1 MVEENY
7 IGDGQGGISISD
19 WEEIKKNPDIEVAA
33 PVASLGYFSG
43 KRVSIELPILK
54 EPTRFSWDFYTSDGM
69 REYPINAPGELIY
82 FDGSEP
88 GNIQYITTNM
98 DGFLSGV
105 SMTVLMPHNYYL
117 LAAIDA
123 ESEEKLTGID
133 YSDLDKEVDSIEF
146 NQLRESLGNPP
157 VINVLQRE
165 DLHIPLYM
173 SLKTETIDAELEEY
187 QKKLGLSKKDSLIM
201 GYENPE
207 KFEKVVK
214 ELSEKKSLSTKEMKV
229 DLSKFQKPFEGTA
242 VKLDENFVLS
252 KTDRFLSDQDTSTYY
267 TASKINYEIVNNS
280 LKVNVLT
287 EGSPPLYK
295 KVEKKG
301 VSAYQSQDVPFLIEQ
316 VGEFSPKSETNKLT
330 SSPLGIYTTTDTI
343 TKKGEIIK
351 STILPGS
358 FIPTPA
364 SGLTTL
370 ESAEILKGKKP
381 IDAVRVRVANIEKY
395 NAVSQEKIEIVAT
408 TLLKSGYEVDI
419 VAGSS
424 FKKMSLDVEGIG
436 TVEEPWTTLGVAQE
450 LDKSWNDLSLI
461 TTILFATF
469 SFVWFVGRLTF
480 EKSILEKENELLS
493 IIGWQR
499 KRIILRN
506 CFEQYLL
513 LIAGYI
519 LSIPFIVFLKL
530 DISAYLIATSI
541 LIIAIALTSY
551 IFTNNSKKI
560 PRVNSYKR
568 LPSIFHYKSIILP
581 TMLVLFIS
589 TIVIVIQLSN
599 LGNSIDKAKETTLGQ
614 FTVDETIWIHLSI
627 FISTLLLSFL
637 GLSECINALLSY
649 RKTELTM
656 YHIIGW
662 TRKRILTHLS
672 KEIFIWA
679 GTAISFGSILGCLI
693 LLTMGISYGWILIG
707 IASSVGILSFAIIIV
722 LTTKNLI
729 VKN

>member
-1 MVEENY
+1 
-7 IGDGQGGISISD
+7 
-19 WEEIKKNPDIEVAA
+19 
-33 PVASLGYFSG
+33 
-43 KRVSIELPILK
+43 
-54 EPTRFSWDFYTSDGM
+54 
-69 REYPINAPGELIY
+69 
-82 FDGSEP
+82 
-88 GNIQYITTNM
+88 
-98 DGFLSGV
+98 
-105 SMTVLMPHNYYL
+105 
-117 LAAIDA
+117 
-123 ESEEKLTGID
+123 
-133 YSDLDKEVDSIEF
+133 
-146 NQLRESLGNPP
+146 
-157 VINVLQRE
+157 
-165 DLHIPLYM
+165 
-173 SLKTETIDAELEEY
+173 
-187 QKKLGLSKKDSLIM
+187 
-201 GYENPE
+201 
-207 KFEKVVK
+207 
-214 ELSEKKSLSTKEMKV
+214 
-229 DLSKFQKPFEGTA
+229 
-242 VKLDENFVLS
+242 
-252 KTDRFLSDQDTSTYY
+252 
-267 TASKINYEIVNNS
+267 
-280 LKVNVLT
+280 
-287 EGSPPLYK
+287 
-295 KVEKKG
+295 
-301 VSAYQSQDVPFLIEQ
+301 
-316 VGEFSPKSETNKLT
+316 
-330 SSPLGIYTTTDTI
+330 
-343 TKKGEIIK
+343 
-351 STILPGS
+351 
-358 FIPTPA
+358 
-364 SGLTTL
+364 
-370 ESAEILKGKKP
+370 
-381 IDAVRVRVANIEKY
+381 VANIEKY
-395 NAVSQEKIEIVAT
+395 NAISQEKIEIVAT

-541 LIIAIALTSY
+541 LIIAIALTSF
-551 IFTNNSKKI
+551 IFTNNSKKM

-614 FTVDETIWIHLSI
+614 FTGDETIWIHLSI

-722 LTTKNLI
+722 LNTKNLI